1 MKLLKKNLKIIYLFV
16 FSFILSLVYLIPV
29 QAQGLKDAKGIL
41 GKIGETAGYDLGKTD
56 PADIVTGV
64 IKTFLSVLGIIFM
77 ILTVYGGYL
86 WMTARGNDEQV
97 KKAKDL
103 IVDGIIGFIIV
114 IGAYAITVFIV
125 SRLTTAAGFKG

>member
-1 MKLLKKNLKIIYLFV
+1 MQLLKKKLKIIYLFV

-29 QAQGLKDAKGIL
+29 QAQGLKNAKGVL
-41 GKIGETAGYDLGKTD
+41 EQIGNKAGYDPSKTD
-56 PADIVTGV
+56 PADIITGV

-77 ILTVYGGYL
+77 ILTIYGGYL
-86 WMTARGNDEQV
+86 WMTARGNEEQV
-97 KKAKDL
+97 KKAKNI

-114 IGAYAITVFIV
+114 IGAYAITIFIV